1 MARRAPFVHH
11 HLWATPYDPRER
23 HVGGEYPNH
32 AEPGEDG
39 VHAWQRRDRSLD
51 GVELV
56 LWPVLGSHHYPRP
69 EQWPVMPVD
78 TLRMVLE
85 PDGFFDRN
93 PAMDV
98 PAPGAG
104 CH

>member
-1 MARRAPFVHH
+1 
-11 HLWATPYDPRER
+11 
-23 HVGGEYPNH
+23 
-32 AEPGEDG
+32 
-39 VHAWQRRDRSLD
+39 
-51 GVELV
+51 
-56 LWPVLGSHHYPRP
+56 
-69 EQWPVMPVD
+69 MPVD